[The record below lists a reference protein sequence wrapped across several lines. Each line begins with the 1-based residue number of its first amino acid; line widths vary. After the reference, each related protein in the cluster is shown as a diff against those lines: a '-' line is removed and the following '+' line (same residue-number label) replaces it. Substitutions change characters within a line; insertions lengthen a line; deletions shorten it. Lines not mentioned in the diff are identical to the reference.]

1 MLPLSRLYCA
11 IDTPDFDQALH
22 LIRQVR
28 PWFQGIKL
36 GMEFYMRF
44 GNAGILQAIS
54 IAGPESALFLDLKLH
69 DIPNT
74 VAGATA
80 ALMPLNPE
88 FLTIHTAGGH
98 DMIKAA
104 ADTVKDHKTKIL
116 GVTLLTSL
124 SDEDISCFS
133 SYSIKDMV
141 RRLAAPAIKAG
152 CHGLVCSPHEVEILR
167 AEFGSD
173 VILMVPGIRP
183 EGSVADDQK
192 RVMTPQQAI
201 KAGADHLV
209 IGRPVTRAE
218 DPAKAAE
225 NIAGSLDNARA
236 A

>member
-1 MLPLSRLYCA
+1 MQPSSQLYCA
-11 IDTPDFDQALH
+11 IDTPDFDQALS
-22 LIRQVR
+22 LIRNIR
-28 PWFQGIKL
+28 PWFQGVKL

-44 GNAGILQAIS
+44 GNAGILQATS

-74 VAGATA
+74 VAGGVA
-80 ALMPLNPE
+80 ALMPLGPE
-88 FLTIHTAGGH
+88 FLTLHTAGGH

-104 ADTVKDHKTKIL
+104 ADTVKDHKTRLL

-124 SDEDISCFS
+124 SEDDISCFS
-133 SYSIKDMV
+133 NHSIKDTV
-141 RRLAAPAIKAG
+141 LRLAAPAIKAG

-173 VILMVPGIRP
+173 IILMVPGIRP
-183 EGSVADDQK
+183 AGSAADDQK

-201 KAGADHLV
+201 TAGADHLV

-218 DPAKAAE
+218 DPARAAE
-225 NIAGSLDNARA
+225 NIARSLENARA